1 MRAFQALVT
10 GSIPVT
16 RFGITS
22 RCSLEHFVFFI
33 GGFQMA
39 KQLKWGSFGIE
50 DLRVDEEDDIFKGFP
65 FLKLEGFEMILK
77 TMLTITMNLVRG
89 IYGTDDTKI
98 TGLSGSLPYGWDR
111 TSLPIPFIFNAT
123 QGILEIFDRR
133 HTLNVLNSINS
144 IDEVPGARYSRIFP
158 DGYDLINSFST
169 KSILTMAGVWGNV
182 FGPIKDDAKDHHFV
196 AAALDIFKRED
207 ITPERD
213 HVYEV
218 IKWMG
223 VNERYNFNKSVVSR
237 IVTDIMSEYDDPNTV
252 ANKVSYDTDKNSIDS
267 FIAESKEWQPNDTV
281 TDTTVYIVKAIE
293 DNSGF
298 LAKYADDITRKICE
312 VEKEHGQEKLIK
324 VLLYNQTNKQSK
336 KIAKARKVFREK
348 ITTQWELR
356 RNNVLKPIESI
367 LNPEIITKKKLS
379 DFNLEIWFK
388 DQIEGEDAPFQMRLD

>member
-1 MRAFQALVT
+1 
-10 GSIPVT
+10 
-16 RFGITS
+16 
-22 RCSLEHFVFFI
+22 
-33 GGFQMA
+33 MA

-50 DLRVDEEDDIFKGFP
+50 DLRVDEEDDIYKGFP

-77 TMLTITMNLVRG
+77 TLLTITMNLVRG

-312 VEKEHGQEKLIK
+312 VEKEYGQEKLIK